1 MPRLERDEN
10 RRGNG
15 ARQSPKF
22 QAGPMEGRSGV
33 EVLREGT
40 SLRGKDIIPELLLID
55 DPAPVSYNRF
65 HADVPLEKMAAQEIS
80 RRIELLTG
88 YSTAR
93 LQELVPGGAPPV
105 RGGVQPVRGAPLE
118 GRRLYM
124 LAHLLIAKANKTSG
138 GQGAGEIGFP
148 AFPGLN
154 ILKPLLF
161 VALVVLVFGAMVPWV
176 LRPRDNITTAVD
188 DSEKKE
194 TNLAPPVYVESPPP
208 TKMEIFETR
217 FSKLTKKFSQQ
228 KADVF
233 EPLKTKLTPVVSEEG
248 SALLTITGPG
258 PTARAM
264 AESLPWVLSKDFIS
278 IDPLQFGSLGTE
290 HRNQVIDE
298 VMKAWS
304 DDPDDVLIVQEP
316 GRLPTDVLEAIVGRC
331 RTAMGKHG
339 VVIAWGE
346 SGMGQLSGCGGM
358 TALDVTRE
366 TGLAQPP
373 SITTGDH
380 EASISTLKKTFP
392 SQSARLWQVSDFV
405 IGQHLLDSDP
415 RQPAMLI
422 LAGLPGA
429 NRTVHQ
435 LAESLAMVCA
445 LLPYIRQIYSEEPL
459 VINSRQFRRVDP
471 ARGKLHLDRALDSAF
486 RGGRRAAVLT
496 ELDALP
502 PGAAM
507 MLHSYCDHDSAQY
520 KDVAYFMT
528 LQLREPVAPGLT
540 AAGQDRVVRE
550 RLREAWAPLGGE
562 KRDPLISRI
571 ATMIVLVQQED
582 RFDIIS
588 DV

>member
-1 MPRLERDEN
+1 
-10 RRGNG
+10 
-15 ARQSPKF
+15 
-22 QAGPMEGRSGV
+22 MEGRSDV

-40 SLRGKDIIPELLLID
+40 SLRGKDILPELLLSN

-65 HADVPLEKMAAQEIS
+65 NADVPLDKMAAQEIS
-80 RRIELLTG
+80 RRVELLTG
-88 YSTAR
+88 YSTVL
-93 LQELVPGGAPPV
+93 LQELVPG
-105 RGGVQPVRGAPLE
+105 GAPLE

-161 VALVVLVFGAMVPWV
+161 VALVVLVFGAMVPSV
-176 LRPRDNITTAVD
+176 PSPIARDNTTTTVD

-194 TNLAPPVYVESPPP
+194 TKLATPVEPPPP

-228 KADVF
+228 KADVS

-248 SALLTITGPG
+248 SALLTITGSG
-258 PTARAM
+258 PTAKAM
-264 AESLPWVLSKDFIS
+264 AESLPWVLSRAFVS

-298 VMKAWS
+298 VMKAWA
-304 DDPDDVLIVQEP
+304 DGPDDVLIVQEP
-316 GRLPTDVLEAIVGRC
+316 DRLPTDVLEATVEGC

-346 SGMGQLSGCGGM
+346 SGMDRLSGCGGV
-358 TALDVTRE
+358 TALDMTRE

-373 SITTGDH
+373 PITTGDH

-405 IGQHLLDSDP
+405 IGQHLRDSDP

-422 LAGLPGA
+422 LAGLLGA

-435 LAESLAMVCA
+435 LAESLAM
-445 LLPYIRQIYSEEPL
+445 IYSEEPL
-459 VINSRQFRRVDP
+459 VINSRQFSRVDP